1 VRMGGYSTGGRCG
14 ALLLGWSGVPR
25 DRSQPRLAPIELV
38 HLLLLLIELVHLLLL
53 LIELVHLLLLRRGA
67 AEAGGGKA
75 GEGSAGAEVGGE
87 RRSGP

>member
-1 VRMGGYSTGGRCG
+1 MRMGGYSTGGRCG

-53 LIELVHLLLLRRGA
+53 RRGA